1 MTITARIKREL
12 LTFTKRILRR
22 IFSNLQARRHI
33 SGNGIAKI
41 CNMSVNDLNNISEV
55 DIREAASIFVKSDN
69 LISFLEEYSGIVS
82 EKTIISG
89 NGDTNFDTELDLFKI
104 PKRLFLQNLGFE
116 PSVKSIQLLPIGL
129 ENYEHLRSGFS
140 FLHKPLKNQRV
151 EQKILVPPMSPSN
164 SVRKRVLDDLELADK
179 ELFQIETEFRSVLN
193 YFKLTKD
200 FKFVLVCEGNGH
212 DTHRLWEVLYQ
223 NSFPVLLNT
232 PFSQNIKKMGFPVL
246 IINSIIEVNKDILEA
261 HLLENSLST
270 PTEIIQLWL
279 PYWEREILGP

>member
-55 DIREAASIFVKSDN
+55 DIREATSIFVKSDN

-89 NGDTNFDTELDLFKI
+89 NGDTNFDTELELFKI
-104 PKRLFLQNLGFE
+104 PKRLYLQNLGFE

-164 SVRKRVLDDLELADK
+164 SIRKRVLDDLELADK